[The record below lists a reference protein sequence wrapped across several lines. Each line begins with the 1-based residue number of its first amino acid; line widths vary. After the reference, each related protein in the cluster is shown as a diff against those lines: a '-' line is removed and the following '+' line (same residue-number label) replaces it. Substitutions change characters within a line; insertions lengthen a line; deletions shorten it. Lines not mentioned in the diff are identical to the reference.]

1 MRHVHGMNIL
11 KKTYNWVLGW
21 ADSRWGAAAL
31 FVLAFAESS
40 FFPIPP
46 DVLLIA
52 LGLGCA
58 AKAFRYALICTIGS
72 VLGAMA
78 GYAIGHYLW
87 QTPGGEFTAI
97 ADFFFRIIPGFTH
110 TEYDKICAMYNQYN
124 FWVVFTAGFSPIPY
138 KLITITAGVF
148 KIDFPVFLVASVVSR
163 GLRGFNVTIPYKQAI
178 VPYLSGLSDEARAI
192 GAVNCVK
199 ITPEGLTGYNTDAY
213 GFRRSLLNLLG
224 DVRPEKAL
232 VLGTGGA
239 SKAVKYV
246 LEQLGIAFDAVS
258 RDGKNGAYTYGDLS
272 EEIVRAHRLIV
283 NATPLGT
290 FPNVEGCPVLPYEAL
305 GAGHFL
311 FDLVYNPAVTEF
323 LKRGA
328 AQGAATRNG
337 YDMLVG
343 QAEKAW
349 EIWNE

>member
-1 MRHVHGMNIL
+1 MKLYGLIG
-11 KKTYNWVLGW
+11 YPLGHSFSQRYFT
-21 ADSRWGAAAL
+21 DKFAAAGI
-31 FVLAFAESS
+31 ADCAYRN
-40 FFPIPP
+40 FPIETIEGVET
-46 DVLLIA
+46 VL
-52 LGLGCA
+52 
-58 AKAFRYALICTIGS
+58 
-72 VLGAMA
+72 
-78 GYAIGHYLW
+78 
-87 QTPGGEFTAI
+87 QTP
-97 ADFFFRIIPGFTH
+97 
-110 TEYDKICAMYNQYN
+110 
-124 FWVVFTAGFSPIPY
+124 
-138 KLITITAGVF
+138 
-148 KIDFPVFLVASVVSR
+148 

-178 VPYLSGLSDEARAI
+178 VPYLSGLSAEARAI

-224 DVRPEKAL
+224 NVRPEKAL

-290 FPNVEGCPVLPYEAL
+290 FPNAEGCPVLPYEAL

>member
-1 MRHVHGMNIL
+1 MKLYGLIG
-11 KKTYNWVLGW
+11 YPLGHSFSQRYFT
-21 ADSRWGAAAL
+21 DKFAAAGI
-31 FVLAFAESS
+31 ADCAYRN
-40 FFPIPP
+40 FPIETIEGVET
-46 DVLLIA
+46 VL
-52 LGLGCA
+52 
-58 AKAFRYALICTIGS
+58 
-72 VLGAMA
+72 
-78 GYAIGHYLW
+78 
-87 QTPGGEFTAI
+87 QTP
-97 ADFFFRIIPGFTH
+97 
-110 TEYDKICAMYNQYN
+110 
-124 FWVVFTAGFSPIPY
+124 
-138 KLITITAGVF
+138 
-148 KIDFPVFLVASVVSR
+148 
-163 GLRGFNVTIPYKQAI
+163 GLRGFNVT

-290 FPNVEGCPVLPYEAL
+290 FPNAEGCPVLPYEAL

>member
-1 MRHVHGMNIL
+1 MKLYGLIGYPLGHSFSQRYFTINSPPQESPTAPTGIFRS
-11 KKTYNWVLGW
+11 KRSKASKPYCKT
-21 ADSRWGAAAL
+21 
-31 FVLAFAESS
+31 
-40 FFPIPP
+40 P
-46 DVLLIA
+46 
-52 LGLGCA
+52 
-58 AKAFRYALICTIGS
+58 
-72 VLGAMA
+72 
-78 GYAIGHYLW
+78 
-87 QTPGGEFTAI
+87 
-97 ADFFFRIIPGFTH
+97 
-110 TEYDKICAMYNQYN
+110 
-124 FWVVFTAGFSPIPY
+124 
-138 KLITITAGVF
+138 
-148 KIDFPVFLVASVVSR
+148 

-290 FPNVEGCPVLPYEAL
+290 FPNAEGCPVLPYEAL

-328 AQGAATRNG
+328 AQGGCNPQRLRHAGRAGRKSMGDLERIIVRTIQKRKSCRSVRQPLSFFTT
-337 YDMLVG
+337 DKFLPFI
-343 QAEKAW
+343 KS
-349 EIWNE
+349 IL